1 MSHSWKMG
9 HIIVVLLLRTTLVST
24 YSIPYGHFGLLFSVT
39 FATPMCVPYV
49 HYGLLGVAHL
59 CKVDSSMLLIFIHGT
74 LVCIPW
80 RVTGRLVVW
89 LYSVPAVQ
97 NSEA

>member
-1 MSHSWKMG
+1 MSHSWKVG
-9 HIIVVLLLRTTLVST
+9 HIIVVLLSRTTLVST

-39 FATPMCVPYV
+39 FATPMCVPHV

-59 CKVDSSMLLIFIHGT
+59 CTVDSSMLLIFIHRT

-80 RVTGRLVVW
+80 
-89 LYSVPAVQ
+89 
-97 NSEA
+97 